1 MFKITVGIRAYNI
14 ENYIEQCLD
23 SVYNQTI
30 KDNIQLVIVEDCS
43 TDNTLNIIN
52 NWIDTHK
59 SVSVQLYNNSVNK
72 GAGVGLM
79 LLQEY
84 IQDTEYVIILDG
96 DDFYTKLDCLEYM
109 YNFIKTHNFDFVKF
123 SKHVNDY
130 HVKNLVKYNIYKQ
143 INFNPFRYDE
153 DGYTS

>member
-1 MFKITVGIRAYNI
+1 MFKITVGIRAYNV
-14 ENYIEQCLD
+14 ENYVEQCLN

-43 TDNTLNIIN
+43 TDNTLNMIN

-59 SVSVQLYNNSVNK
+59 SVSVRLYNNSVNR

-109 YNFIKTHNFDFVKF
+109 YNFIKIHNFDFVKF
-123 SKHVNDY
+123 SKHINDY